1 MAIKIKISSCFFSDV
16 QHCTIFHQA
25 KVLYDFEGEAGNGEL
40 TVYEN
45 DVVTIIR
52 QNVGDGWWEAETDNG
67 QRGLVPEAWMEII
80 TAPQSVPATPNF
92 DDEWDDEDE
101 DDDWDDGDSETG
113 QNIPGRKGTD
123 DDMISNT
130 NMNMHMNEYEYAYN
144 EYEYACTQ
152 C

>member
-1 MAIKIKISSCFFSDV
+1 MLFSIKGKFLSVKAVDIMGLYVRTSRSSAGR
-16 QHCTIFHQA
+16 T

-101 DDDWDDGDSETG
+101 DDDWDDGDSVQQVKISLG
-113 QNIPGRKGTD
+113 GKGLMMT
-123 DDMISNT
+123 
-130 NMNMHMNEYEYAYN
+130 
-144 EYEYACTQ
+144 
-152 C
+152 